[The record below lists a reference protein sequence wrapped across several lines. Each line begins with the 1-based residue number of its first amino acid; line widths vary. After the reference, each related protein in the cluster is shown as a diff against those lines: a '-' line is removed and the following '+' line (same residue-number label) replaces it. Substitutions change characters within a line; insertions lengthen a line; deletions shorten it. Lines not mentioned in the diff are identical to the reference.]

1 MSTPCPQTKVVE
13 APGGSRRPP
22 VPARVLLVLLV
33 LMSAIVAG
41 CGNARQPAPDVALP
55 GPAFGSEQVSYPQA
69 GITFVR
75 APAGWSRTDGQPPVV
90 ATIATGQATIGVFRF
105 PRPGLSLPKT
115 RDELNAAARALKA
128 AALARDPT
136 FTEIARAR
144 LKVDGRPAIQI
155 RARETVDGQ
164 PRTVRTTHI
173 YAFGG
178 EIVVDAYAP
187 EQDFRRVDAQV
198 FRPLVATM
206 KIDKPAGDGGA
217 AGTGGES
224 GKAGTAGTGGTR
236 GTVGTGG
243 TAGTAGTGR

>member
-1 MSTPCPQTKVVE
+1 M
-13 APGGSRRPP
+13 P
-22 VPARVLLVLLV
+22 VPSVRSVALAGAARRCGPMLGAAV
-33 LMSAIVAG
+33 LMVAPLAG

-69 GITFVR
+69 GITFAR
-75 APAGWSRTDGQPPVV
+75 APAGWSRADGQPPAV
-90 ATIATGQATIGVFRF
+90 ATIATGQATIGVFRY
-105 PRPGLSLPKT
+105 PRSVPLPKT
-115 RDELNAAARALKA
+115 RDELNAAATASKA

-173 YAFGG
+173 YAFGA

-187 EQDFRRVDAQV
+187 EKDFRRVDAQV

-206 KIDKPAGDGGA
+206 TLHEPAGGGGA
-217 AGTGGES
+217 AGAGGAS
-224 GKAGTAGTGGTR
+224 
-236 GTVGTGG
+236 
-243 TAGTAGTGR
+243 GTAGTGR